1 MKRTNIE
8 QLDKRKSMTFKKK
21 YQIGMSVL
29 LAAIMIY
36 GVVNFIDGPIKPCE
50 KYVYCGKGGQP
61 HTLEEYEAF
70 RQWETLLIVV
80 GLMLAPSFWIGKDF
94 MRDTPKP

>member
-1 MKRTNIE
+1 
-8 QLDKRKSMTFKKK
+8 MTLKEK
-21 YQIGMSVL
+21 YQISMSVL
-29 LAAIMIY
+29 LGAIMIY
-36 GVVNFIDGPIKPCE
+36 GFVKFNDAPIKPCE
-50 KYVYCGKGGQP
+50 KHVYCGKGGRA
-61 HTLEEYEAF
+61 HTIDEYEAF